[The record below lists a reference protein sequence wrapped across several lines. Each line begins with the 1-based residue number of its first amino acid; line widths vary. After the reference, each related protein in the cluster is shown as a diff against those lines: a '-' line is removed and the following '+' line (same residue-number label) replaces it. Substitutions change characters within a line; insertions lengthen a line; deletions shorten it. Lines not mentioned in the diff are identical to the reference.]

1 MLDAAE
7 LAGTAGMPVDEAI
20 KKATSNF
27 DKAKMMSGGSDEEF
41 VKIRIKQV
49 QNLEK
54 KYPKLRVKKAKTAES
69 STSNALNYK
78 LNDVR
83 DAMMDKNRFPNF
95 VGVKDLIE
103 AVSPTTFKNIDNLP
117 IFQGV
122 HERAHFRRRKDL
134 GYMTSC
140 YMGLAAVLPPGINN
154 IMSRLEGIGL
164 SRDVLNLNAAD
175 ARENFELALK
185 RTGMDKF
192 ATVDDLYA
200 AVQDDGKFKTKSE
213 YESGRVVRATK
224 EQKNSLRMFL
234 EAAAKRQRWLPTR
247 PPRLVMGGY
256 NLGGMIPGGSISR
269 GRSNYG
275 NIAPALRLLAPDK
288 DDALTISPSGRRIFA
303 AAVTYVPDSITQLF
317 PSEIPRPEF
326 APKRHFSPMEIISFP
341 PPLSVPIIEAPP
353 PTSVPSPTTTPA
365 EILPSTIEVPSVP
378 ALKLTKPSCITVV
391 PDARCAPRRTRS
403 ASAIRT
409 PEGIT

>member
-1 MLDAAE
+1 MPELYAAVDAANSGYNFGGQIMNGISGYGKKTDKTPSSKMDERLFKKQYKEYLRFINNPRYEDDLRIRMIMLDAAE

-54 KYPKLRVKKAKTAES
+54 KYPGLRVKKAKTAES
-69 STSNALNYK
+69 SSSTALNYK

-103 AVSPTTFKNIDNLP
+103 AVSPTTFKNKDGMP
-117 IFQGV
+117 IIQGL

-134 GYMTSC
+134 GYMTSG

-192 ATVDDLYA
+192 ATVDDIYA

-288 DDALTISPSGRRIFA
+288 
-303 AAVTYVPDSITQLF
+303 QLKILAKAR
-317 PSEIPRPEF
+317 E
-326 APKRHFSPMEIISFP
+326 
-341 PPLSVPIIEAPP
+341 LS
-353 PTSVPSPTTTPA
+353 S
-365 EILPSTIEVPSVP
+365 
-378 ALKLTKPSCITVV
+378 
-391 PDARCAPRRTRS
+391 R
-403 ASAIRT
+403 
-409 PEGIT
+409 